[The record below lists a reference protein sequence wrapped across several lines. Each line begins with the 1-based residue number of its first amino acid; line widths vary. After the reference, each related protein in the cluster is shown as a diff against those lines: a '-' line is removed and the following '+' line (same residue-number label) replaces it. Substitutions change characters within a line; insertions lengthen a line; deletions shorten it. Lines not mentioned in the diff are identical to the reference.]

1 VFGTVVAASD
11 AVDTIGSTECSVE
24 PPEVE
29 GEWVA
34 AEVVGGGADGTD
46 VVAAGGDVLWTGSDG
61 ESGRRRQL
69 RLASGGCR
77 SERRT
82 GDGCIHGSF
91 HRCCRRDRGCCAVAG
106 VAFAAGDRLR
116 GGLRVGSICFLGKI
130 SGRRR

>member
-1 VFGTVVAASD
+1 MFGTVVAASD

-61 ESGRRRQL
+61 SPGDDVNFDSLVAVVGVNVE
-69 RLASGGCR
+69 LATAASTEVFTVVVG
-77 SERRT
+77 ET
-82 GDGCIHGSF
+82 E
-91 HRCCRRDRGCCAVAG
+91 AV
-106 VAFAAGDRLR
+106 VP
-116 GGLRVGSICFLGKI
+116 
-130 SGRRR
+130 

>member
-61 ESGRRRQL
+61 SWEL
-69 RLASGGCR
+69 
-77 SERRT
+77 
-82 GDGCIHGSF
+82 
-91 HRCCRRDRGCCAVAG
+91 G
-106 VAFAAGDRLR
+106 VSVD
-116 GGLRVGSICFLGKI
+116 GLRVVDVVEVFFRVVVRTSVVRLSSCVVF
-130 SGRRR
+130 